1 MRAVVLAGG
10 EGTRLRPLTYTTP
23 KPLLPIGN
31 RPFLEHQLAWLAGH
45 GVTEVVLSIGYRPDA
60 FMAHFAGGAVAGLRL
75 TYAVEPEPLGTA
87 GAIRFA
93 AGTGGF
99 LNFSGDT
106 PSPGVSGDTPG
117 SGRFLVCNGD
127 VLTDLDITA
136 LVRFHD
142 EAGAEATISLTQVE
156 DPSAFGVVPT
166 TPDGRVLGFVEK
178 PAPGEAPTDWI
189 NAGTYVLEA
198 SVLALIPPGRAVSIE
213 RETFPALLQR
223 DAKLYA
229 LASPGYW
236 LDIGTP
242 AKYLQANTDLLPP
255 GESLCP
261 PDATVAEG
269 AVVESSVLGPRV
281 VVEEGARV
289 VRSVLLE
296 GARVEAGAVVVDSV
310 VGGRAVVGPGAA
322 VEDVSIIGPGVS
334 VPAGA
339 RLVGARLQAT

>member
-1 MRAVVLAGG
+1 MKAVVLAGG

-23 KPLLPIGN
+23 KPLLPIAN
-31 RPFLEHQLAWLAGH
+31 RPFLEHQLTWLADH

-60 FMAHFAGGAVAGLRL
+60 FTAHFAGGGVAGLRL

-93 AGTGGF
+93 AETGGF
-99 LNFSGDT
+99 LGRSGDT
-106 PSPGVSGDTPG
+106 TG

-127 VLTDLDITA
+127 VLTDLDVTA

-142 EAGAEATISLTQVE
+142 QAGAEATISLTRVE

-178 PAPGEAPTDWI
+178 PPPGEAPTDWI

-198 SVLALIPPGRAVSIE
+198 SVLDLIPPGRAVSIE
-213 RETFPALLQR
+213 RETFPALLER
-223 DAKLYA
+223 EAKLYA

-242 AKYLQANTDLLPP
+242 AKYLQANTDRLPP

-261 PDATVAEG
+261 PDATVAAG
-269 AVVESSVLGPRV
+269 AVVESSVLGARV
-281 VVEEGARV
+281 VVGEGARV
-289 VRSVLLE
+289 VRSVLLD

-310 VGGRAVVGPGAA
+310 VGGQAVVGAGAV
-322 VEDVSIIGPGVS
+322 VEDVSIIGPGAS

-339 RLVGARLQAT
+339 RLAGARLAAS